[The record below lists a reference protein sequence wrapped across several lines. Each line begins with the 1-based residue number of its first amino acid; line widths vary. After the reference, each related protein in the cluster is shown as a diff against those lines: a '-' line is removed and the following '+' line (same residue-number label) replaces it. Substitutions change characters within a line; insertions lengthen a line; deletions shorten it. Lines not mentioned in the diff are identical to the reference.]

1 MVRNEVD
8 LNGKSYSTSLIR
20 NPNSN
25 PAFLLCVSQS
35 LSIPSHLTSN
45 LSSTPHN
52 HYSLPLLPMSAS
64 SRRRVAPS
72 REEEKFEEGM
82 EEEVNVCYAVVELLL

>member
-1 MVRNEVD
+1 
-8 LNGKSYSTSLIR
+8 
-20 NPNSN
+20 
-25 PAFLLCVSQS
+25 
-35 LSIPSHLTSN
+35 
-45 LSSTPHN
+45 
-52 HYSLPLLPMSAS
+52 MSAS